1 MSHFRLLGLLK
12 VNITQVEV
20 LKVFFTRS
28 ATKTW
33 CKLLEALPSLDH
45 CAFPDLAEKD
55 LSDDWLE
62 WSRAPGMA
70 DE

>member
-1 MSHFRLLGLLK
+1 MAFWLLK
-12 VNITQVEV
+12 SKFDAGRGAEG
-20 LKVFFTRS
+20 FFTRS
-28 ATKTW
+28 ATNTW